1 MMNFFSNQHSWISLA
16 QNVVDPFLKESTKIN
31 VVAFLSLGLG

>member
-1 MMNFFSNQHSWISLA
+1 MNFFSSLHSWMSLA
-16 QNVVDPFLKESTKIN
+16 QNVVDAFLKESTKVN